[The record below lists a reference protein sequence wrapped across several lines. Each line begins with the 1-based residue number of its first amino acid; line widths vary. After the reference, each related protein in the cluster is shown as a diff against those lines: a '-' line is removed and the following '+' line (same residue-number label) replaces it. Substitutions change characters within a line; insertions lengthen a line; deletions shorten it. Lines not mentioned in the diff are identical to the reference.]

1 MRRFR
6 YDYSL
11 TLRFSAPISRH
22 SFLLRFWPNADA
34 CQQLWGREI
43 WSAPES
49 SLPLTAD
56 AFGNACACGHI
67 EAAHEQLILRAH
79 GEALIRGGRL
89 SAADCPAWCRL
100 TTPLTH
106 ADGAL
111 LSLARDLPADPM
123 DCAMEASRRIHE
135 HVEYRRGATDDRTT
149 AAEALRLGAG
159 VCQDFAHMLLA
170 ILRARDIPA
179 RYVAGLI
186 PGEGETHAWVEL
198 YDGAGFIGIDPT
210 QLRPTDDGYLRVNVG
225 RDSRDCAINRG
236 MFTGTAQQS
245 MEVCARMVEI

>member
-1 MRRFR
+1 MRRFH

-22 SFLLRFWPNADA
+22 SFLLRFWPDVDET
-34 CQQLWGREI
+34 QQRWGREL

-49 SLPLTAD
+49 ALPVTVD
-56 AFGNACACGHI
+56 AFSNACACGHI
-67 EAAHEQLILRAH
+67 EAEHQQLILRAR

-89 SAADCPAWCRL
+89 DVSDCPAWCKF

-111 LSLARDLPADPM
+111 CDLARGLPADPM
-123 DCAMEASRRIHE
+123 DCALEASRRIHA
-135 HVEYRRGATDDRTT
+135 HVEYRRGATNDRTT

-170 ILRARDIPA
+170 ILRVRNIPA

-198 YDGAGFIGIDPT
+198 YDGAGFVGIDPT
-210 QLRPTDDGYLRVNVG
+210 QLRLTDDSYLRVNVG

-236 MFTGTAQQS
+236 MFTGMAQQT

>member
-1 MRRFR
+1 MRRFH

-22 SFLLRFWPNADA
+22 SFLLRFWPDGDET
-34 CQQLWGREI
+34 QQLWGREL

-49 SLPLTAD
+49 ALPVTVD
-56 AFGNACACGHI
+56 AFSNACACGHI
-67 EAAHEQLILRAH
+67 EAEHQQLILRAR

-89 SAADCPAWCRL
+89 DVSDCPAWCKF

-111 LSLARDLPADPM
+111 CDLARGLPADPM
-123 DCAMEASRRIHE
+123 DCALEASRRIHA
-135 HVEYRRGATDDRTT
+135 HVEYRRGATNDRTT

-170 ILRARDIPA
+170 ILRVRNIPA

-198 YDGAGFIGIDPT
+198 YDGAGFVGIDPT
-210 QLRPTDDGYLRVNVG
+210 QLRLTDDSYLRVNVG

-236 MFTGTAQQS
+236 MFTGMAQQT

>member
-49 SLPLTAD
+49 ALPLTAD

-67 EAAHEQLILRAH
+67 EAEHPQLTLRAR

-89 SAADCPAWCRL
+89 NAADCPAWCRL

-123 DCAMEASRRIHE
+123 DCAMEVSRRIHE
-135 HVEYRRGATDDRTT
+135 HVEYRQGATDERTS

-170 ILRARDIPA
+170 ILRARNIPA

-198 YDGAGFIGIDPT
+198 YDGAGFVGFDPT

-236 MFTGTAQQS
+236 MFTGTARQF

>member
-67 EAAHEQLILRAH
+67 EAEHPQLILRAH

-159 VCQDFAHMLLA
+159 VCRAFAHMLLA

>member
-6 YDYSL
+6 YDYAL

-22 SFLLRFWPNADA
+22 SFLLRFWPNADET
-34 CQQLWGREI
+34 QQLWGREI
-43 WSAPES
+43 WSAPLS
-49 SLPLTAD
+49 TLPLTAD
-56 AFGNACACGHI
+56 AFSNACACGHV
-67 EAAHEQLILRAH
+67 EAEHEQLILLAC

-89 SAADCPAWCRL
+89 SAANCPAWCSL
-100 TTPLTH
+100 ATPLTQ

-111 LSLARDLPADPM
+111 HDLARDLPADPIS
-123 DCAMEASRRIHE
+123 CAMEASRRIRN
-135 HVEYRRGATDDRTT
+135 HVEYRRGVTNECTG

-170 ILRARDIPA
+170 ILRARSIPA

-198 YDGAGFIGIDPT
+198 YDGAGFIGVDPT
-210 QLRPTDDGYLRVNVG
+210 QLHIADDGYLRVNVG

-236 MFTGTAQQS
+236 MFTGTAQQT
-245 MEVCARMVEI
+245 MEVCARMTEI

>member
-11 TLRFSAPISRH
+11 TLRFSAPICRH
-22 SFLLRFWPNADA
+22 SFLLRFWPNGDET
-34 CQQLWGREI
+34 QQLWGREI
-43 WSAPES
+43 WSTPES
-49 SLPLTAD
+49 ALPLTAD

-67 EAAHEQLILRAH
+67 EAAHDELILRAR

-89 SAADCPAWCRL
+89 DVADCPAYCKL

-106 ADGAL
+106 ADEVL
-111 LSLARDLPADPM
+111 LSLARDLPANPLE
-123 DCAMEASRRIHE
+123 CALEASRRIHA

-170 ILRARDIPA
+170 ILRARSIPA

-198 YDGAGFIGIDPT
+198 YDGAGFVGIDPT

-225 RDSRDCAINRG
+225 RYSRDCAINRG

-245 MEVCARMVEI
+245 MEVCARMTEI

>member
-1 MRRFR
+1 M
-6 YDYSL
+6 
-11 TLRFSAPISRH
+11 
-22 SFLLRFWPNADA
+22 
-34 CQQLWGREI
+34 
-43 WSAPES
+43 
-49 SLPLTAD
+49 
-56 AFGNACACGHI
+56 
-67 EAAHEQLILRAH
+67 ILRAR

-89 SAADCPAWCRL
+89 NAVDCPAWCRL
-100 TTPLTH
+100 TTPLTQ

-111 LSLARDLPADPM
+111 LDLACGLPADPVA
-123 DCAMEASRRIHE
+123 CALEASRRIHE
-135 HVEYRRGATDDRTT
+135 HVEYRRGATDERTG

-170 ILRARDIPA
+170 ILRARYIPA

-186 PGEGETHAWVEL
+186 PGEGESHAWVEL
-198 YDGAGFIGIDPT
+198 YDGAGFTGFDPT
-210 QLRPTDDGYLRVNVG
+210 QLRPTDEGYLRVNVG

>member
-11 TLRFSAPISRH
+11 TLRFSAPIFRH
-22 SFLLRFWPNADA
+22 SFLLRFWPYADET
-34 CQQLWGREI
+34 QQLWGREL
-43 WSAPES
+43 WSAPQS
-49 SLPLTAD
+49 TLPVTAD
-56 AFGNACACGHI
+56 AFSNACACGHI
-67 EAAHEQLILRAH
+67 EAEHQQLILRAR

-89 SAADCPAWCRL
+89 TVADCPTYCGLA
-100 TTPLTH
+100 TPLTE

-111 LSLARDLPADPM
+111 LRLARDLPADPL
-123 DCAMEASRRIHE
+123 DCAPEASRRIHE
-135 HVEYRRGATDDRTT
+135 HVEYRRGTTDERTG

-159 VCQDFAHMLLA
+159 VYQDFAHMLLA
-170 ILRARDIPA
+170 ILRARNIPA

-198 YDGAGFIGIDPT
+198 YDGAGFVGFDPT

-225 RDSRDCAINRG
+225 RDSWDCAINRG
-236 MFTGTAQQS
+236 MFTGMAQQS
-245 MEVCARMVEI
+245 MEVCARMTEI

>member
-1 MRRFR
+1 MRRFH

-22 SFLLRFWPNADA
+22 SFLLRFWPDGDET
-34 CQQLWGREI
+34 QQLWGREL

-49 SLPLTAD
+49 ALPVTVD
-56 AFGNACACGHI
+56 AFSNACACGHI
-67 EAAHEQLILRAH
+67 EAEHQQLILRAR

-89 SAADCPAWCRL
+89 DVSDCPAWCKF

-111 LSLARDLPADPM
+111 CDLARGLPADPM
-123 DCAMEASRRIHE
+123 DCALEASRRIHE
-135 HVEYRRGATDDRTT
+135 HVEYRRGATDECTS

-170 ILRARDIPA
+170 ILRARNIPA

-186 PGEGETHAWVEL
+186 PGEG
-198 YDGAGFIGIDPT
+198 
-210 QLRPTDDGYLRVNVG
+210 
-225 RDSRDCAINRG
+225 
-236 MFTGTAQQS
+236 
-245 MEVCARMVEI
+245 

>member
-1 MRRFR
+1 M
-6 YDYSL
+6 
-11 TLRFSAPISRH
+11 SAS
-22 SFLLRFWPNADA
+22 
-34 CQQLWGREI
+34 
-43 WSAPES
+43 
-49 SLPLTAD
+49 
-56 AFGNACACGHI
+56 
-67 EAAHEQLILRAH
+67 
-79 GEALIRGGRL
+79 
-89 SAADCPAWCRL
+89 DCPAYCKL

-111 LSLARDLPADPM
+111 LSLVRGLPADPL
-123 DCAMEASRRIHE
+123 DCALEASRRIHE
-135 HVEYRRGATDDRTT
+135 RVEYRRGITNECTG
-149 AAEALRLGAG
+149 AAEALQLGAG

-170 ILRARDIPA
+170 ILRVRNIPA

-198 YDGAGFIGIDPT
+198 YDGAAFIGFDPT

-236 MFTGTAQQS
+236 MFTGIAQQT

>member
-1 MRRFR
+1 M
-6 YDYSL
+6 
-11 TLRFSAPISRH
+11 
-22 SFLLRFWPNADA
+22 
-34 CQQLWGREI
+34 
-43 WSAPES
+43 
-49 SLPLTAD
+49 
-56 AFGNACACGHI
+56 
-67 EAAHEQLILRAH
+67 ILRAH

-89 SAADCPAWCRL
+89 DAADCPAWCKF

-111 LSLARDLPADPM
+111 CDLARGLPADPM
-123 DCAMEASRRIHE
+123 DCALEASRRIHA
-135 HVEYRRGATDDRTT
+135 HVEYRRGATNDRTS

-170 ILRARDIPA
+170 ILRARNIPA

-198 YDGAGFIGIDPT
+198 YDGTGFVGIDPT
-210 QLRPTDDGYLRVNVG
+210 QLRPTDDSYLRVNVG

-236 MFTGTAQQS
+236 MFTGMAQQT

>member
-1 MRRFR
+1 MRRFH

-22 SFLLRFWPNADA
+22 SFLLCFWPNGDGT
-34 CQQLWGREI
+34 QQLWGRELS
-43 WSAPES
+43 SAPES
-49 SLPLTAD
+49 TLPLTAD

-67 EAAHEQLILRAH
+67 EAEHQQLILRAH

-89 SAADCPAWCRL
+89 SAADCPAYCKL
-100 TTPLTH
+100 TTPLTQ

-111 LSLARDLPADPM
+111 LSLARGLPADPL
-123 DCAMEASRRIHE
+123 DCALEASRRIHE
-135 HVEYRRGATDDRTT
+135 RVEYRRGITNECTG
-149 AAEALRLGAG
+149 AAEALQLGAG

-170 ILRARDIPA
+170 ILRVRNIPA

-186 PGEGETHAWVEL
+186 SGEGETHAWVEL
-198 YDGAGFIGIDPT
+198 YDGAAFIGFDPT

-236 MFTGTAQQS
+236 MFTGMAQQS

>member
-6 YDYSL
+6 YDYAL

-22 SFLLRFWPNADA
+22 SFLLRFWPGGDET
-34 CQQLWGREI
+34 QQLWGRELS
-43 WSAPES
+43 SAPES
-49 SLPLTAD
+49 ALPLTAD
-56 AFGNACACGHI
+56 AFGNACGHI
-67 EAAHEQLILRAH
+67 EAEHQQLILRAH
-79 GEALIRGGRL
+79 GEALLRGGRL
-89 SAADCPAWCRL
+89 RAADCPAWCRL

-111 LSLARDLPADPM
+111 ADLARGLPADSL
-123 DCAMEASRRIHE
+123 DCALEASRRIHA
-135 HVEYRRGATDDRTT
+135 HVEYRRGATDDRTS
-149 AAEALRLGAG
+149 AAEAFQLGAG

-170 ILRARDIPA
+170 ILRARSIPA

-198 YDGAGFIGIDPT
+198 YDGAGFVGVDPT

-236 MFTGTAQQS
+236 MFTGMAQQT

>member
-1 MRRFR
+1 MRRFH

-22 SFLLRFWPNADA
+22 SFLLRFWPDGDET
-34 CQQLWGREI
+34 QQLWGREL

-49 SLPLTAD
+49 ALPVTVD
-56 AFGNACACGHI
+56 AFSNACACGHI
-67 EAAHEQLILRAH
+67 EQEHQQLILRAR
-79 GEALIRGGRL
+79 GEALIRGDRL
-89 SAADCPAWCRL
+89 DAADCPAWCKF

-111 LSLARDLPADPM
+111 CDLARGLPADPM
-123 DCAMEASRRIHE
+123 DCALEASRRIHA
-135 HVEYRRGATDDRTT
+135 HVEYRRGATNDRTS

-170 ILRARDIPA
+170 ILRARNIPA

-198 YDGAGFIGIDPT
+198 YDGTGFVGFDPT

-236 MFTGTAQQS
+236 MFTGMAQQT